1 MFQRFRRKKK
11 KINLETEEGFTTS
24 FDFSNITLRGLCS
37 NSTKEKIVEKY
48 NLSIVDINDD
58 EEPFLGNFTPEQI
71 ENDGKLI
78 KKFTFCQNLVE
89 NQGKKFILKKN

>member
-11 KINLETEEGFTTS
+11 KINYKTEEGFS
-24 FDFSNITLRGLCS
+24 SYDFNNVTLRGLCN
-37 NSTKEKIVEKY
+37 NSTKEKILEKF